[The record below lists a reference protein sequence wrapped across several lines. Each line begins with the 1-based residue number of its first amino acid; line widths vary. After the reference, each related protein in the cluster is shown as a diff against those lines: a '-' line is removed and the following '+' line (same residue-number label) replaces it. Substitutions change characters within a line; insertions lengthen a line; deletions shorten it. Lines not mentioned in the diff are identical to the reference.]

1 LSAAAQS
8 VRFLIDTNILIWA
21 LDTPEKLKQN
31 VAAIITD
38 PDNDVF
44 VSVISLVEMRVKYSI
59 GKLSIPARLSEKII
73 ENGYAIMP
81 LLDFHTSPLSDLP
94 LHHRDPF
101 DRILIAQA
109 HAEGL
114 TLVTADIKFRE
125 YQINM
130 LIN

>member
-1 LSAAAQS
+1 MRL
-8 VRFLIDTNILIWA
+8 LIDTNIIIWA
-21 LDTPEKLKQN
+21 LDTPEKLKRN
-31 VAAIITD
+31 IADIITD

-44 VSVISLVEMRVKYSI
+44 VSVISLIEMRIKNSI
-59 GKLSIPARLSEKII
+59 GKLSIPVRLNEKVI
-73 ENGYAIMP
+73 ENGYAILP
-81 LLDFHTSPLSDLP
+81 LLDFHTAPLSDLP

-125 YQINM
+125 YQINTI
-130 LIN
+130 IN